1 MTLVTWEY
9 SLILEIH
16 LKLFPK
22 QNYGLI
28 KKKFLILKMFKELK
42 EWRRGGGGG
51 GGGGGRIK
59 CN

>member
-22 QNYGLI
+22 QNNGLI
-28 KKKFLILKMFKELK
+28 KKKFLILKKFKELK

-51 GGGGGRIK
+51 GRIK